1 MKEITIKEFSSDNIS
16 DRFGDLFKK
25 VNISQFAEEH
35 GLARKTLYKMK
46 EKGVMPR
53 RLLLALC
60 EEAEVNPILVKYSV
74 SERLFYFSCL
84 SEYVRDSKVEDLYSA
99 CLSVAKV
106 NNDTSLLSSIQFVHK
121 LMIEGDLTLY
131 KYEQRI
137 REILEESKYVKK

>member
-1 MKEITIKEFSSDNIS
+1 LKELEIKEFSSDDIS
-16 DRFGDLFKK
+16 ERIGSLLKK

-46 EKGVMPR
+46 EKGVIPR
-53 RLLLALC
+53 GLLLELC
-60 EEAEVNPILVKYSV
+60 EEANVNPILVEYSV

-84 SEYVRDSKVEDLYSA
+84 SEYIRDSKVEDLYSE
-99 CLSVAKV
+99 CLNAVKIS
-106 NNDTSLLSSIQFVHK
+106 NDEVLLSSIKFVHK
-121 LMIEGDLTLY
+121 LMIEGDLTPY